1 LRLCVFDECHL
12 LGDPG
17 RGVVVD
23 LLLAQLF
30 TAAPQMY
37 FLLMSAMI
45 SNPQDLKAWLA
56 AARGSESV
64 QCVVKWRPSR
74 ALRGIVGVH
83 RASTQE
89 SHNARLADLIAL
101 QAVQPHRVKL
111 PFAAPLTML
120 ASLSGPWSSA
130 AELEY
135 RAAKLPGTVDFSVA
149 RRNGIVSVSTE
160 GWCNAATLVVAQM
173 LARAGIPT
181 IAFVLQNRNWA
192 FSMAA
197 QVHPPL
203 RVGADP
209 LPALPQAYLA
219 IAAVELGIPS
229 ELESLLAHGIAV
241 HTSLML
247 PVEQAAAE
255 FMFREGKAHLM
266 FATPTLAQGLNLP
279 AVAVVIG
286 GTSLG
291 GGGWGQDDDEDL
303 TERTNATIL
312 NSFGRAGR
320 PGFSNQGVALLVPDK
335 PLSVSSGQDALNA
348 RSIYPVLT
356 SADAAVAVRSPIE
369 QFLDRALFV
378 AGNEQAATRLELELV
393 TSLAESPVEDDAARI
408 LRRTFAGY
416 IRRANFTPQVAD
428 TVRDRIAQL
437 KADFLA
443 QANIPPWLN
452 LAASQAGVDIFRARK
467 LWVAY
472 QINGIVAA
480 DTAATNSV
488 ENWFATLINILSE
501 LPPNRLGVYLNFK
514 LELTAGDLA
523 APATIFDQMRNAV
536 NDERTVDTMPWD
548 KPANWDQMWEHVNSF
563 VWSYMRGESFAD
575 LHPRL
580 RVSTNVAFE
589 GGRGQGK
596 PIPKL
601 LNALKNITEALAR
614 DAGCFVALH
623 EHAMRDQAGAEH
635 QVPESLAALPLC
647 IRNGTDSL
655 KVLTFFRT
663 VYRQRM
669 ISHRLASRFNMP
681 ADLATEAERSDWVRT
696 IRQAWLQDKYPLLDN
711 DPVLVAAKS
720 IVKEVS
726 GWQD

>member
-1 LRLCVFDECHL
+1 
-12 LGDPG
+12 
-17 RGVVVD
+17 VD

-30 TAAPQMY
+30 TAAPQMS

-45 SNPQDLKAWLA
+45 SNPQELKEWLA
-56 AARGSESV
+56 ASRGAESV

-74 ALRGIVGVH
+74 ALRGIVGVN

-89 SHNARLADLIAL
+89 SRNARLAELVAL
-101 QAVQPHRVKL
+101 QIAQPRRVKL
-111 PFAAPLTML
+111 PFSAPLTML
-120 ASLSGPWSSA
+120 ASLSGPWSSVTEA
-130 AELEY
+130 EY
-135 RAAKLPGTVDFSVA
+135 RTAKIPGAVDFTVA
-149 RRNGIVSVSTE
+149 RRNGLVSVSTE
-160 GWCNAATLVVAQM
+160 GWCNDATLVVSQL

-192 FSMAA
+192 FSMASE
-197 QVHPPL
+197 VHPPL
-203 RVGADP
+203 QAAVQP
-209 LPALPQAYLA
+209 LPPLPHAYLA
-219 IAAVELGIPS
+219 IAAVELGVVS
-229 ELESLLAHGIAV
+229 ELESLLASGIAV

-247 PVEQAAAE
+247 PVEQSAAE
-255 FMFREGKAHLM
+255 YMFREGFAHLM

-291 GGGWGQDDDEDL
+291 GGGWGQSGEANL
-303 TERTNATIL
+303 AERTSATIL

-335 PLSVSSGQDALNA
+335 PLAISGGQDAQNA
-348 RSIYPVLT
+348 RNIYPVLT
-356 SADAAVAVRSPIE
+356 FPDAAVAVRSPIE

-378 AGNEQAATRLELELV
+378 AGNELAATQVELELV
-393 TSLAESPVEDDAARI
+393 TSLAESPAEDDAARI

-416 IRRANFTPQVAD
+416 RRRANFTEQVAA

-437 KADFLA
+437 KTDFLA
-443 QANIPPWLN
+443 QPNIPPWLN

-472 QINGIVAA
+472 QMNGVVDAEIAS
-480 DTAATNSV
+480 TSSV
-488 ENWFATLINILSE
+488 ENWFATLIDVLSE
-501 LPPNRLGVYLNFK
+501 LPPARLNGYLNYKF
-514 LELTAGDLA
+514 ELTAGEVA
-523 APATIFDQMRNAV
+523 APSTILDQMRNVV
-536 NDERTVDTMPWD
+536 NEQKTVDTLPWE
-548 KPANWDQMWEHVNSF
+548 KPANWDGMWEKVNTF
-563 VWSYMRGESFAD
+563 VWAYMRGESYAD

-580 RVSTNVAFE
+580 RVSEAVAFE
-589 GGRGQGK
+589 AGRGQGK

-601 LNALKNITEALAR
+601 LNAVKDVTEALAK

-623 EHAMRDQAGAEH
+623 EHAMRDELGPEY

-647 IRNGTDSL
+647 IRNGVDSL
-655 KVLTFFRT
+655 KVLTFYRT

-669 ISHRLASRFNMP
+669 IAHRLASRFNMP
-681 ADLATEAERSDWVRT
+681 AELTTEAQRNDWVRA
-696 IRQAWLQDKYPLLDN
+696 IRLAWLQDEYPILDN
-711 DPVLVAAKS
+711 DPVLVSAKT
-720 IVKEVS
+720 IVKVIS